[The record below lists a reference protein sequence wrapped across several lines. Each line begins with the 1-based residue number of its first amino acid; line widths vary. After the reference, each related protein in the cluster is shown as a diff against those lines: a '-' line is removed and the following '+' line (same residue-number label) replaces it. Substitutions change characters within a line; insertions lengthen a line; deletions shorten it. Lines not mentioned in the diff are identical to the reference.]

1 MSSRLLTFAITA
13 AVLLAGSLVALKEG
27 WLNGWKMK
35 VTELVSQS
43 GPPYTEA
50 RFRIDLVDQ
59 INYARTADKM
69 SALRVDP
76 EMEKWLS
83 SKFESM
89 DLADLNKVTSQVQDG
104 MPRYFRV
111 SVCAASSPSLKE
123 LLQRFHEYVHRDQ
136 PEMTHLA
143 VAVRPRAAG
152 IMHEALVVIGQRLN
166 DFTPEALTHAKEN
179 TPFFSVCVHCKQPHF
194 MSLSNQQRSMALE
207 CPKCRKKY
215 AVIAADSKGR
225 FRYVNEFL
233 TGYSPPAVF
242 PKNESRVQ
250 QLFTIWSAVHTN
262 CRYTNDPGV
271 KKSEGMYAKKEQ
283 LDSWQF
289 ADETQRLLRGDCED
303 SSIYLADW
311 LMSRGFQV
319 RVALGR
325 YGDMGGHAWCV
336 VKIEDREYL
345 IESASGKA
353 TTGQRRVGCA
363 SNPALN
369 SAMIRCSAAAP
380 RTKRPRLKASSR
392 LPAPPRPPAS
402 VAPPIPPPPSP
413 PPPISDSAT
422 SPAVPKNG
430 ASHGCRSTS
439 EQPHSDC
446 TFKCRRLLPDWKATI
461 NPSPP
466 SHPRPSSRRA
476 WQEVG

>member
-1 MSSRLLTFAITA
+1 MSSRLLTFAIIA
-13 AVLLAGSLVALKEG
+13 AVALAGGLVAIREG
-27 WLNGWKMK
+27 WFNGWRMRI
-35 VTELVSQS
+35 VEMISNS

-59 INYARTADKM
+59 VNYARTAEKM
-69 SALRVDP
+69 AALKVDP
-76 EMEKWLS
+76 EMEAWLAS
-83 SKFESM
+83 HYEKLDM
-89 DLADLNKVTSQVQDG
+89 TDLTKVTTQVQDG

-111 SVCAASSPSLKE
+111 SVCSASSPSLKE

-152 IMHEALVVIGQRLN
+152 LMHEALLVVGQRLH
-166 DFTPEALTHAKEN
+166 DFTPEALTISKEN

-215 AVIAADSKGR
+215 AVIAADSKGK

-233 TGYSPPAVF
+233 TGYAPPAVF

-262 CRYTNDPGV
+262 CRYTNDPGAA
-271 KKSEGMYAKKEQ
+271 KSAGMYAKKEQ

-289 ADETQRLLRGDCED
+289 ADETQRLQRGDCED

-325 YGDMGGHAWCV
+325 YGDLGGHAWCV

-345 IESASGKA
+345 IESTEGKPDP
-353 TTGQRRVGCA
+353 
-363 SNPALN
+363 SNPPLASQVGSRYVPEVLFDRY
-369 SAMIRCSAAAP
+369 AIYVP
-380 RTKRPRLKASSR
+380 ASSNR
-392 LPAPPRPPAS
+392 VWKGDYWSQKSWVRIEPRSELGHDPLLSRGTEVEKDKAKSIVQAGGAAEAS
-402 VAPPIPPPPSP
+402 KIGR
-413 PPPISDSAT
+413 AT
-422 SPAVPKNG
+422 DTVTAVPTTANLGLGDIPRG
-430 ASHGCRSTS
+430 AKEWR
-439 EQPHSDC
+439 
-446 TFKCRRLLPDWKATI
+446 I
-461 NPSPP
+461 
-466 SHPRPSSRRA
+466 SRVPEH
-476 WQEVG
+476 Q

>member
-345 IESASGKA
+345 IESTEGKPDPSNPPLASQVGSRYVPEVLFDRYAIYVPASSNRVWKGDYWSAKSWVRIEPRTELGHDPLLSRGTEDEKTKA
-353 TTGQRRVGCA
+353 KSLVQASSAAEASRVGRA
-363 SNPALN
+363 
-369 SAMIRCSAAAP
+369 
-380 RTKRPRLKASSR
+380 T
-392 LPAPPRPPAS
+392 
-402 VAPPIPPPPSP
+402 
-413 PPPISDSAT
+413 DSAT
-422 SPAVPKNG
+422 AVPTATNLGLGDIPRG
-430 ASHGCRSTS
+430 AKEWR
-439 EQPHSDC
+439 
-446 TFKCRRLLPDWKATI
+446 I
-461 NPSPP
+461 
-466 SHPRPSSRRA
+466 SRVP
-476 WQEVG
+476 EHE

>member
-1 MSSRLLTFAITA
+1 MSTRLLTFAIFA
-13 AVLLAGSLVALKEG
+13 AVLLAGSLMALKEG
-27 WLNGWKMK
+27 WLNGWAMK
-35 VTELVSQS
+35 LSEFMARS

-50 RFRIDLVDQ
+50 HFRVDLVDQ
-59 INYARTADKM
+59 INYARTAEK
-69 SALRVDP
+69 LVPFKVDP
-76 EMEKWLS
+76 EMEKWLAS
-83 SKFESM
+83 QFETM
-89 DLADLNKVTSQVQDG
+89 DLTDLNKVTTQVQDG

-111 SVCAASSPSLKE
+111 SVCSASSPSLKE

-143 VAVRPRAAG
+143 VAVRSRAAG
-152 IMHEALVVIGQRLN
+152 FMHEALLVVGQRLS
-166 DFTPEALTHAKEN
+166 DFTPETLTDAKEN
-179 TPFFSVCVHCKQPHF
+179 TPFYSVCIHCKQPHF

-233 TGYSPPAVF
+233 TGYAPPAVF
-242 PKNESRVQ
+242 PRNESRVQ

-271 KKSEGMYAKKEQ
+271 KKNEGVYARKDQ

-289 ADETQRLLRGDCED
+289 ADETQRLQRGDCED
-303 SSIYLADW
+303 SSIFLADW

-345 IESASGKA
+345 IESTEGKPDP
-353 TTGQRRVGCA
+353 
-363 SNPALN
+363 SNPPLAGQVGSRYVPEVLFDRYAIYVPASSN
-369 SAMIRCSAAAP
+369 RVWKGDYWSSKSWIRIEPRTELSQDPLLSRGTDEEKMKARSILQAASAAE
-380 RTKRPRLKASSR
+380 ASR
-392 LPAPPRPPAS
+392 IGHATQ
-402 VAPPIPPPPSP
+402 
-413 PPPISDSAT
+413 SAT
-422 SPAVPKNG
+422 AVPTATNLGLRDIPRG
-430 ASHGCRSTS
+430 AKEWR
-439 EQPHSDC
+439 
-446 TFKCRRLLPDWKATI
+446 I
-461 NPSPP
+461 
-466 SHPRPSSRRA
+466 SRVR
-476 WQEVG
+476 EHE

>member
-13 AVLLAGSLVALKEG
+13 AILLAGTLVVLREG
-27 WLNGWKMK
+27 WLSGWQMRIKEM
-35 VTELVSQS
+35 VATS
-43 GPPYTEA
+43 GPPYTPA

-59 INYARTADKM
+59 VNYARTADRMAPLK
-69 SALRVDP
+69 VDP
-76 EMEKWLS
+76 EMEAWLT
-83 SKFESM
+83 KHYPTL
-89 DLADLNKVTSQVQDG
+89 DLADLDKVTAKVQEG

-111 SVCAASSPSLKE
+111 SVCSASSPSLRE

-143 VAVRPRAAG
+143 VAVRTKAAG
-152 IMHEALVVIGQRLN
+152 LVHEAMLVVGQRLQ
-166 DFTPEALTHAKEN
+166 DFTPEALTDAKEN

-215 AVIAADSKGR
+215 AVIAADTKGR

-233 TGYSPPAVF
+233 TGYSPPATF

-262 CRYTNDPGV
+262 CRYTNDPGA
-271 KKSEGMYAKKEQ
+271 KANGKYAKKEQ

-289 ADETQRLLRGDCED
+289 ADETQRLQKGDCED

-345 IESASGKA
+345 IESTEGKPDPSNPPLASQVGSRYVPEVLFDRYAMYVPSSSNRTWKGDYWSPKSWVRIEPRSELGHDPLLARGTEDEKA
-353 TTGQRRVGCA
+353 KAKQIVQSSSAAEASRVGH
-363 SNPALN
+363 
-369 SAMIRCSAAAP
+369 
-380 RTKRPRLKASSR
+380 
-392 LPAPPRPPAS
+392 
-402 VAPPIPPPPSP
+402 
-413 PPPISDSAT
+413 AT
-422 SPAVPKNG
+422 SSNTAVPTTTNLSLGDIPRG
-430 ASHGCRSTS
+430 AKEWRISRV
-439 EQPHSDC
+439 
-446 TFKCRRLLPDWKATI
+446 
-461 NPSPP
+461 P
-466 SHPRPSSRRA
+466 SHD
-476 WQEVG
+476 